1 MVTVKKVTEKD
12 FEKLLPLLFE
22 LDSRKQTQDEWL
34 GLFKADWDDNENY
47 FGYVMYDC
55 ENAVGFLGLLF
66 SQRTLNDNLIKFCNV
81 TSWVVKKKY
90 RGKSLHLFFPVLEL
104 GNHTIT
110 VLTCN
115 SGTHAIMK
123 KLGFVNLETGQ
134 RIIFP
139 LPISLNFKSSTKII
153 FNLLE
158 IEKKLEGE
166 TLKLFNDHRNLNC
179 FHVMICGPEGE
190 CYLIGS
196 RTIKKNIPLVHI
208 HYISDHRFFSSH
220 INLLSGRICW
230 RMKAFGILV
239 DERQLH
245 GETIFPSIYFSLPHP
260 RVYKSDT
267 LKSADIDLL
276 YSEYQILNL

>member
-1 MVTVKKVTEKD
+1 MVTIKKVTEKD

-34 GLFKADWDDNENY
+34 NLFRAHWDDNENY
-47 FGYVMYDC
+47 FGYVMYDGK
-55 ENAVGFLGLLF
+55 NAVGFLGLLF
-66 SQRTLNDNLIKFCNV
+66 SERTLNNNLIKFCNV

-90 RGKSLHLFFPVLEL
+90 RRQSLHLFYPVLEL
-104 GNHTIT
+104 DNHTIT

-115 SGTHAIMK
+115 TGTHLIMK
-123 KLGFVNLETGQ
+123 KLGFIDLEIGQ

-139 LPISLNFKSSTKII
+139 IPISLKFNSSTKII
-153 FNLLE
+153 FDLSE
-158 IEKKLEGE
+158 IEKKLKGE
-166 TLKLFNDHRNLNC
+166 ELKIFNDHRSLNC

-196 RTIKKNIPLVHI
+196 RTIKKNIPLAHV

-220 INLLSGRICW
+220 INSISGRICW
-230 RMKAFGILV
+230 RMKVLGILV

-245 GETIFPSIYFSLPHP
+245 GETIFPSIYFNLPHP

-267 LKSADIDLL
+267 LKSEEIDLL

>member
-12 FEKLLPLLFE
+12 FEKLLPLLLE
-22 LDSRKQTQDEWL
+22 LDSRKQSQDEWL
-34 GLFKADWDDNENY
+34 GLFKAHWDENESY
-47 FGYVMYDC
+47 FGYVMYDGK
-55 ENAVGFLGLLF
+55 NAVGYLGLLF
-66 SQRTLNDNLIKFCNV
+66 SERTLNNNLIKFCNV

-90 RGKSLHLFFPVLEL
+90 RRQSLHLFYPVLEL
-104 GNHTIT
+104 DNHTIT

-115 SGTHAIMK
+115 IGTHFIMN
-123 KLGFVNLETGQ
+123 KLGFVDLEVGQ

-139 LPISLNFKSSTKII
+139 IPISLKFKSSTKII
-153 FNLLE
+153 FDLSE
-158 IEKKLEGE
+158 IEKKLKGE
-166 TLKLFNDHRNLNC
+166 ELKIFNDHRGLNC
-179 FHVMICGPEGE
+179 FHVMICSPEGE

-196 RTIKKNIPLVHI
+196 RTIKKNIPFAHV

-220 INLLSGRICW
+220 INSISGRICW
-230 RMKAFGILV
+230 RMRVLGILV

-245 GETIFPSIYFSLPHP
+245 GETISPSIYFNLPYP

-267 LKSADIDLL
+267 LKSEDIDLL